1 MPPGSHHLDFFSL
14 PAGEQE
20 KAFEALYD
28 RLEPG
33 LYRYVYSKVRI
44 KEVCEEIIQEIF
56 LALWAKRD
64 SLVINMSVE
73 AWLFGAAKNKIL
85 TFIKSRTVRERYA
98 ANFVLYAS
106 ERFDN
111 SNEEI
116 LHLNDLFK
124 TIEESIS
131 ALPDHYQTAFRL
143 SRMQHQP
150 TQRIAEHM
158 KISPRTVENYIS
170 AALKHLRISLDRVML
185 LIILSKM
192 LFPWG

>member
-1 MPPGSHHLDFFSL
+1 MASGFDHSNFFSL
-14 PAGEQE
+14 PAAEQA

-28 RLEPG
+28 RFEPG
-33 LYRYVYSKVRI
+33 LYRYVYGKVRV
-44 KEVCEEIIQEIF
+44 KEVCEEIVQEIF

-85 TFIKSRTVRERYA
+85 TFIKSQGVRERYA
-98 ANFVLYAS
+98 ADFALYAS
-106 ERFDN
+106 GYVDN
-111 SNEEI
+111 SSEEI
-116 LHLNDLFK
+116 LHLKDLYK
-124 TIEESIS
+124 AIDESIS
-131 ALPDHYQTAFRL
+131 ELPEHYQTAFRL

-150 TQRIAEHM
+150 TQSIAEHM

-185 LIILSKM
+185 LAIVAKIL
-192 LFPWG
+192 LPFA

>member
-1 MPPGSHHLDFFSL
+1 MTSGPRHLDFLSL
-14 PAGEQE
+14 PAAEQE

-28 RLEPG
+28 RLEPR

-44 KEVCEEIIQEIF
+44 KEVSEEIIQEIF

-64 SLVINMSVE
+64 TLTISMSIE

-85 TFIKSRTVRERYA
+85 NFIKSRTVRERYA
-98 ANFVLYAS
+98 ADFALYAS

-116 LHLNDLFK
+116 LHLNDLCK
-124 TIEESIS
+124 AIEESIS
-131 ALPDHYQTAFRL
+131 ELPDHYQTAFRL

-170 AALKHLRISLDRVML
+170 AALKHLRISLDRVMF
-185 LIILSKM
+185 LIIVSKM
-192 LFPWG
+192 LLPWG

>member
-1 MPPGSHHLDFFSL
+1 MAPGSHALDFFSL
-14 PAGEQE
+14 PAAEQE

-28 RLEPG
+28 RFEPG
-33 LYRYVYSKVRI
+33 LYRYVYSKVRT

-64 SLVINMSVE
+64 KLVINMSVE

-85 TFIKSRTVRERYA
+85 NFIRSRAVRDRYA
-98 ANFVLYAS
+98 ANFALFAS

-111 SNEEI
+111 SSEEI
-116 LHLNDLFK
+116 LYMKDLFK
-124 TIEESIS
+124 AIEESIS
-131 ALPDHYQTAFRL
+131 ELPDHYQTAFRL

-150 TQRIAEHM
+150 TQRIAEYM

-192 LFPWG
+192 FVPWG

>member
-1 MPPGSHHLDFFSL
+1 MNPGSNYLDFLSL

-28 RLEPG
+28 RFEPG

-44 KEVCEEIIQEIF
+44 KEVCEEIIQDIF
-56 LALWAKRD
+56 LALWAKRN

-85 TFIKSRTVRERYA
+85 TFIKSRAVRERYA
-98 ANFVLYAS
+98 ADFVLFAA

-116 LHLNDLFK
+116 LHLNDLCK

-131 ALPDHYQTAFRL
+131 GLPDHYQTAFRL

-185 LIILSKM
+185 IMILTKI